1 MESLLGHPWQFSP
14 IEGEVLLVRFHHGE
28 YALDSNSGKMFRGW
42 LHAMP
47 LGTFDGMSKKEK
59 WEFSENFGKYVS
71 IISVSY
77 AEVVGV
83 HGTDVAFSPAHVLS
97 VEFLEMAPSWPY

>member
-1 MESLLGHPWQFSP
+1 MKSSLGHPWQFSP
-14 IEGEVLLVRFHHGE
+14 LIGETLLVRFHHGE
-28 YALDSNSGKMFRGW
+28 YALDSNNGKVFRGW

-47 LGTFDGMSKKEK
+47 LSVFDAMSKKEK
-59 WEFSENFGKYVS
+59 WEFSENFGSYIS

-77 AEVVGV
+77 AEVVGA
-83 HGTDVAFSPAHVLS
+83 HGTDVAFSPTHVLN